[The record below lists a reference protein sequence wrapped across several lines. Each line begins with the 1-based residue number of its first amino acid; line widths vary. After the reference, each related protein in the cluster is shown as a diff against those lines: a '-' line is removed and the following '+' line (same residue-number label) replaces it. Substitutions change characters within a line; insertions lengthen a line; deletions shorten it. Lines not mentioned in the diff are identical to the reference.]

1 MIITTEELPNLN
13 LSGKIVGLTSG
24 CYDLVHFYHLHYLER
39 CKAHCDFLIVGVDS
53 NELLT
58 KFKQKQ
64 ATIPEHHRAAMISAL
79 RCVDASF
86 VLRDLSQFSFAAKFS
101 TKIFKNKAELYGK
114 PIVGIEHAELVVIP
128 DIEELTSTTEIVKKI
143 RKN

>member
-53 NELLT
+53 DELLT

-114 PIVGIEHAELVVIP
+114 PIVGINNP
-128 DIEELTSTTEIVKKI
+128 
-143 RKN
+143 